1 MKPRRGTQKPP
12 RRRERTR
19 WLLVAPVLGLT
30 LIVAGVV
37 ALEAAAPEVEIA
49 DRRVEGVPPLALE
62 EQRDCTR
69 QGGGGVAQEIRTDFP
84 EAGRVSSTQ
93 VFLCPRA
100 FDGLTVTYVGEVIG
114 EVLPRRGGAW
124 AQVND
129 DIYALE
135 VGPLVGHR
143 EQDGFNTGLSVWLP
157 DGLYQ
162 QVEEVGRPGR
172 RGDVIL
178 IRGTLER
185 TDPQDGGGTTIRAEE
200 LEILAASIEVEDPLH
215 VPQLIAAIAL
225 SILAVASVLWSRRN
239 ARRA

>member
-1 MKPRRGTQKPP
+1 
-12 RRRERTR
+12 
-19 WLLVAPVLGLT
+19 VAVLT
-30 LIVAGVV
+30 VIVGAVV
-37 ALEAAAPEVEIA
+37 ALEASAPEVEVA
-49 DRRVEGVPPLALE
+49 DRRVHGVPPLALDAE
-62 EQRDCTR
+62 RSCTR

-157 DGLYQ
+157 DGLHQ

-185 TDPQDGGGTTIRAEE
+185 TDPQDGGGTTVRATS
-200 LEILAASIEVEDPLH
+200 LEVLAPSIEVEDPLH
-215 VPQLIAAIAL
+215 VPQLVAAIVL
-225 SILAVASVLWSRRN
+225 SMLAIASVMWSRRTS
-239 ARRA
+239 RRA